1 MNVRQLL
8 QRTREWARQV
18 WQRSLSRVTSKLRP
32 LNPWSVNPGIAA
44 YVAVATVT
52 GMYWCVGS
60 IRVWSVVR
68 PYSVPVPVGAA
79 VSSGTVVA
87 VSVGLTAIPLALAIV
102 LGQMYGGR
110 AGRLRVFLHVSGVQL
125 SLVTTVTTGI
135 VAAALG
141 GQFHSWVTLVG
152 LGGIAFLACAPILK
166 VLNLLQHQEQFVET
180 WKGFIT
186 SRQRII
192 ASQSARRQEA
202 AATAEVTISGWGNDV
217 KIEDRFFERF
227 HGDDLSSYVRVP
239 AGNVGQVD
247 AVDLSSL
254 QRLLDVLRKQ
264 AALQASRNSSALM
277 RIDSPSSTARIT
289 SSGEPH
295 SPQPLLIVC
304 CLPGSTVDDRERGLA
319 FLRTDV
325 LLDSDQRRTMAR
337 TLRRAFRI
345 DNSERISETITDLL
359 SETVELCDDLKKGI
373 RSNDR
378 QLVEQFRQISL
389 GIVDVAGTISGLDIP
404 GTVHDDYV
412 YRVEALARATDEARC
427 LVENPAT
434 QVDREI
440 KDIVLSLPRN
450 LAYAAAGTGNPE
462 VFQRCLST
470 LWLQCRDSLQQ
481 QPDAPDTRH
490 CLSWYGVL
498 SLAIQHL
505 TEPSA
510 ARKPDVDQ
518 AVFEARL
525 LLQDLSTLLL
535 LFARQQ
541 KWNAAN
547 LVAEEIS
554 NLETRPSLR
563 HNDAVTSGDY
573 SMRFGILASLAY
585 FGLHACLVDLAMAE
599 PPISVPPGL
608 IEATWPNDD
617 FDLPGLLSVY
627 VQARAEGTTDAWSW
641 GWEPEHPSGEVFS
654 PRIDGILP
662 CGFVATVITWPEF
675 ALFQDSDTWR
685 ITQLEKL
692 EQAAGGLSKLKQLIG
707 AGSLVDKTL
716 KDDDKIAK
724 LAGTIS
730 QHHHP
735 VDRSVD
741 ALRRLLK
748 YLQDT
753 MEANERIR
761 IRTAVVRQDVIT
773 GFTTELADQYD
784 ACDEEA
790 VLILQNLDLLRTG
803 PMPASNKDS
812 GPKLLGVSRVL
823 KKQSFIAD
831 GSDSWTS
838 IAEEYGNELRK
849 MQAGA
854 IIAWLS
860 EISTAVDLAS
870 ILAPDST
877 LQASAGVLLVDT
889 DVEWLPSHLQP
900 LVESSESPKLGH
912 GAPDAFLRV
921 AGQRLPMYPVWIRGE
936 GTPCLLFIN
945 SSNGARGIRV
955 PWGSEDGWIPSSTM
969 EIKVRLQVP
978 SQDAAVMNELLVQD
992 PTWLEEKAHTQEE
1005 KRAYL
1010 EELVWLQV
1018 YQQLAFDPGATP
1030 SVLRL
1035 DLPRDEPE
1043 APPQTK
1049 GTSVAM
1055 RANRRQGQR
1064 GSLRER

>member
-1 MNVRQLL
+1 MNVRQSL
-8 QRTREWARQV
+8 QRTRERTRQV
-18 WQRSLSRVTSKLRP
+18 WKRSLSRVTSKLCP

-44 YVAVATVT
+44 YVAVAAVT

-125 SLVTTVTTGI
+125 SLVATVTTGI

-152 LGGIAFLACAPILK
+152 LGGIAFLACSPILK

-264 AALQASRNSSALM
+264 AALQASKNSSVLM
-277 RIDSPSSTARIT
+277 HIDSPSSTTLIT
-289 SSGEPH
+289 SSGESH
-295 SPQPLLIVC
+295 SPQPLLIIC

-319 FLRTDV
+319 FLRADV

-345 DNSERISETITDLL
+345 DNSERISETITDLQ

-378 QLVEQFRQISL
+378 QLVEQFRQMSL
-389 GIVDVAGTISGLDIP
+389 SIVEAAGTIGGLDIP

-412 YRVEALARATDEARC
+412 YRVEALARATDDARC

-440 KDIVLSLPRN
+440 KNMVLSLPRN

-470 LWLQCRDSLQQ
+470 LWLQCRDSLQE

-498 SLAIQHL
+498 SSAIQRL
-505 TEPSA
+505 TEPNA
-510 ARKPDVDQ
+510 ARKTDIDQ

-525 LLQDLSTLLL
+525 LLQNLSTLLL

-541 KWNAAN
+541 KWNAAD

-554 NLETRPSLR
+554 NLETRPSPR

-573 SMRFGILASLAY
+573 SMRFRILASLAY

-599 PPISVPPGL
+599 PPIPVPPGL

-617 FDLPGLLSVY
+617 FDLPRLLNVY
-627 VQARAEGTTDAWSW
+627 AQTTAQGSGDAWSW
-641 GWEPEHPSGEVFS
+641 GWEPPQPLLKAYFIRTDEV
-654 PRIDGILP
+654 LAY
-662 CGFVATVITWPEF
+662 GFVAIALTLPES
-675 ALFQDSDTWR
+675 ALFQDPSDWLAD
-685 ITQLEKL
+685 QVQKL
-692 EQAAGGLSKLKQLIG
+692 EQAAGGSRELEHLLG
-707 AGSLVDKTL
+707 AGNLVDKIL
-716 KDDDKIAK
+716 KDNDKITK
-724 LAGTIS
+724 LAVIIG
-730 QHHHP
+730 QQRHAG
-735 VDRSVD
+735 DRSVD

-748 YLQDT
+748 YVQDMIESNKRAGIRKAIVSQNVIT
-753 MEANERIR
+753 DFTTSLLKQYEANEEKEVY
-761 IRTAVVRQDVIT
+761 TLED
-773 GFTTELADQYD
+773 
-784 ACDEEA
+784 
-790 VLILQNLDLLRTG
+790 LDLLSTG
-803 PMPASNKDS
+803 PALSDMAE
-812 GPKLLGVSRVL
+812 GPRSLGVNTVID
-823 KKQSFIAD
+823 KQWFIASE
-831 GSDSWTS
+831 SDSWS
-838 IAEEYGNELRK
+838 GIAEEYANGLRK
-849 MQAGA
+849 MQMGFA
-854 IIAWLS
+854 ITRLS
-860 EISTAVDLAS
+860 KIGTVTDLAS
-870 ILAPDST
+870 ILAPDSP
-877 LQASAGVLLVDT
+877 LQTSTGVLLVDT
-889 DVEWLPSHLQP
+889 DVEWLPAELQA
-900 LVESSESPKLGH
+900 LVEDSVSPKSGH
-912 GAPDAFLRV
+912 STPDAYLRV
-921 AGQRLPMYPVWIRGE
+921 AGQRLPVYRVWIE
-936 GTPCLLFIN
+936 GAVKPMMLFIERCN
-945 SSNGARGIRV
+945 TAHVIRV
-955 PWGSEDGWIPSSTM
+955 PWSPEDNWVFSKFN
-969 EIKVRLQVP
+969 EIKVYLHVFP
-978 SQDAAVMNELLVQD
+978 QDLAAMNELLVKS
-992 PTWLEEKAHTQEE
+992 PAWLEEKGDE
-1005 KRAYL
+1005 KVAYL
-1010 EELVWLQV
+1010 EELVWLEA

-1030 SVLRL
+1030 GVLRL
-1035 DLPRDEPE
+1035 DLPTDEPD

-1049 GTSVAM
+1049 DELSP
-1055 RANRRQGQR
+1055 
-1064 GSLRER
+1064 

>member
-1 MNVRQLL
+1 MNVRQRL
-8 QRTREWARQV
+8 QRTRERTRQV
-18 WQRSLSRVTSKLRP
+18 WTRSLSRVTSKLRP
-32 LNPWSVNPGIAA
+32 LNPWSVNPGAA
-44 YVAVATVT
+44 SYVAVIAVT
-52 GMYWCVGS
+52 A
-60 IRVWSVVR
+60 IVWSTGSLRLWSLVGW
-68 PYSVPVPVGAA
+68 YPVQVLINAA

-87 VSVGLTAIPLALAIV
+87 VSIGLTAIPLALAIV

-125 SLVTTVTTGI
+125 SLVATVTTEI
-135 VAAALG
+135 VAAVLG

-152 LGGIAFLACAPILK
+152 LGGLAFLACSPILK
-166 VLNLLQHQEQFVET
+166 VLNLLQHQEQFVEA

-186 SRQRII
+186 SRQRVI

-202 AATAEVTISGWGNDV
+202 AATATVAISGWGNDV

-227 HGDDLSSYVRVP
+227 HGDDLSAYVRVP

-247 AVDLSSL
+247 AVNLSSL
-254 QRLLDVLRKQ
+254 QRLLGVLRKQ
-264 AALQASRNSSALM
+264 VALQASKNSSALM
-277 RIDSPSSTARIT
+277 RIDSPSSTTPIT

-304 CLPGSTVDDRERGLA
+304 CLPGSTVDDRGRGLA

-345 DNSERISETITDLL
+345 DNSERISETITDLQ

-412 YRVEALARATDEARC
+412 YRVEALARATDDARC

-450 LAYAAAGTGNPE
+450 LAYAAAGTGDPE
-462 VFQRCLST
+462 VFRRCLST
-470 LWLQCRDSLQQ
+470 LWLQCRDNLQQ
-481 QPDAPDTRH
+481 RPDAPDTRH

-541 KWNAAN
+541 KWNVAN

-627 VQARAEGTTDAWSW
+627 VQARAEGTADAWSW
-641 GWEPEHPSGEVFS
+641 GWETEHPSGEVFS

-662 CGFVATVITWPEF
+662 CGFVAIVITWPEF

-685 ITQLEKL
+685 TGQLEKL
-692 EQAAGGLSKLKQLIG
+692 EQAAGGASELGQLLG
-707 AGSLVDKTL
+707 AGGLLDKAL
-716 KDDDKIAK
+716 KDGGEIAK
-724 LAGTIS
+724 LVVATGQNQS
-730 QHHHP
+730 
-735 VDRSVD
+735 VADRVVA
-741 ALRRLLK
+741 ALRKLLDYVQAK
-748 YLQDT
+748 TADEERT
-753 MEANERIR
+753 RIR
-761 IRTAVVRQDVIT
+761 SAQVSTEAIQGWPESVVQ
-773 GFTTELADQYD
+773 QYD
-784 ACDEEA
+784 ASRKPEIA
-790 VLILQNLDLLRTG
+790 ILEKL
-803 PMPASNKDS
+803 
-812 GPKLLGVSRVL
+812 KLLLPTGTGLSGVGEKRGMFGIGVL
-823 KKQSFIAD
+823 DDKRWYLGQEP
-831 GSDSWTS
+831 GSWTGIGKQYADS
-838 IAEEYGNELRK
+838 LLKGEQE
-849 MQAGA
+849 A
-854 IIAWLS
+854 IIAWLAENS
-860 EISTAVDLAS
+860 SPVELSSVVAHESHVEESKGILVVNSSVRFLRPSLGAS
-870 ILAPDST
+870 LKI
-877 LQASAGVLLVDT
+877 
-889 DVEWLPSHLQP
+889 
-900 LVESSESPKLGH
+900 SESANSDH
-912 GAPDAFLRV
+912 EDPDAFFEIS
-921 AGQRLPMYPVWIRGE
+921 GKQIPMYQFFGQ
-936 GTPCLLFIN
+936 GMKSCLLFIN
-945 SSNGARGIRV
+945 SSNSARAIRI
-955 PWGSEDGWIPSSTM
+955 PWKAEDGWTLSKTG
-969 EIKVRLQVP
+969 EVKARLRVP
-978 SQDAAVMNELLVQD
+978 SQDAGVMDKLLEQHAA
-992 PTWLEEKAHTQEE
+992 WLEEKAHTDEE

-1010 EELVWLQV
+1010 SGLVWPEACF
-1018 YQQLAFDPGATP
+1018 QLAFDAGASP
-1030 SVLRL
+1030 SVFRL

-1049 GTSVAM
+1049 GTSDGNA
-1055 RANRRQGQR
+1055 
-1064 GSLRER
+1064 SE

>member
-1 MNVRQLL
+1 MNVRQRL
-8 QRTREWARQV
+8 QRTRERTRQV
-18 WQRSLSRVTSKLRP
+18 WTRSLSRVTSKLRP
-32 LNPWSVNPGIAA
+32 LNPWSVNPGAAA
-44 YVAVATVT
+44 YVAVVAVT
-52 GMYWCVGS
+52 STCWCVGS

-125 SLVTTVTTGI
+125 SLVATVTTGI

-141 GQFHSWVTLVG
+141 GQFLSWVTLLG
-152 LGGIAFLACAPILK
+152 LGGIAFLSCSPILK
-166 VLNLLQHQEQFVET
+166 VLNLLQHQEQFVEA
-180 WKGFIT
+180 WKGFVT
-186 SRQRII
+186 SRQGII

-202 AATAEVTISGWGNDV
+202 AMATEVAISGWGNDV
-217 KIEDRFFERF
+217 KIEGRFFERF
-227 HGDDLSSYVRVP
+227 HGDDLSTYVRVP

-254 QRLLDVLRKQ
+254 HRLLDVLRKQ
-264 AALQASRNSSALM
+264 AALQASKNSSALM
-277 RIDSPSSTARIT
+277 HIESPSSTTLIT

-295 SPQPLLIVC
+295 SPQPLLIIC
-304 CLPGSTVDDRERGLA
+304 CLPGSTVDDRGRGLA

-345 DNSERISETITDLL
+345 DNSERISETITDLQ

-412 YRVEALARATDEARC
+412 YRVETLARATDDARC
-427 LVENPAT
+427 LVENLAT

-440 KDIVLSLPRN
+440 KNIVLSLPRN

-462 VFQRCLST
+462 VFQRCLSM

-498 SLAIQHL
+498 SSAIQRL
-505 TEPSA
+505 TEPNA
-510 ARKPDVDQ
+510 PRKTDIDQ
-518 AVFEARL
+518 AVSEARL
-525 LLQDLSTLLL
+525 LLQNLSTLLL

-541 KWNAAN
+541 KWNAAD

-554 NLETRPSLR
+554 NLETRPSPR
-563 HNDAVTSGDY
+563 HNDDVTSGDY
-573 SMRFGILASLAY
+573 SMRFRILASLAY

-599 PPISVPPGL
+599 PPIPVPPGL

-617 FDLPGLLSVY
+617 FDLPGLLNVY
-627 VQARAEGTTDAWSW
+627 AQATSEGAADASSW
-641 GWEPEHPSGEVFS
+641 GWEPPQPPLKAYFIRTDEV
-654 PRIDGILP
+654 LAY
-662 CGFVATVITWPEF
+662 GFVAVAITWPEPV
-675 ALFQDSDTWR
+675 LFQDSENWLVA
-685 ITQLEKL
+685 QAKKL
-692 EQAAGGLSKLKQLIG
+692 EQAAGGSSDLERLLG
-707 AGSLVDKTL
+707 AGSLVDKML
-716 KDDDKIAK
+716 KDDDKVTRLAE
-724 LAGTIS
+724 LVSGSRESAGT
-730 QHHHP
+730 
-735 VDRSVD
+735 
-741 ALRRLLK
+741 LMRLLK

-761 IRTAVVRQDVIT
+761 IRTAVVRQDIIT
-773 GFTTELADQYD
+773 GFTTDLANQYD
-784 ACDEEA
+784 TSDEEA

-803 PMPASNKDS
+803 PMPADKDG

-823 KKQSFIAD
+823 EKQSFIAD

-838 IAEEYGNELRK
+838 IAEEYGNGLRK

-854 IIAWLS
+854 IITWLS

-870 ILAPDST
+870 ILAPDSA

-889 DVEWLPSHLQP
+889 DVEWLPSDLQP

-921 AGQRLPMYPVWIRGE
+921 AGQRFPMYRVWIGSE

-945 SSNGARGIRV
+945 NSNSARGIRV
-955 PWGSEDGWIPSSTM
+955 PWGSEDAWTLSESN
-969 EIKVRLQVP
+969 EVKVCLSIVSRD
-978 SQDAAVMNELLVQD
+978 SEAMNALLEQD
-992 PTWLEEKAHTQEE
+992 PAWLKEKAHTQEE
-1005 KRAYL
+1005 KKAYL
-1010 EELVWLQV
+1010 EELVWLQA
-1018 YQQLAFDPGATP
+1018 YQQLAFDPGVTP

-1049 GTSVAM
+1049 GTSDGNA
-1055 RANRRQGQR
+1055 
-1064 GSLRER
+1064 SE